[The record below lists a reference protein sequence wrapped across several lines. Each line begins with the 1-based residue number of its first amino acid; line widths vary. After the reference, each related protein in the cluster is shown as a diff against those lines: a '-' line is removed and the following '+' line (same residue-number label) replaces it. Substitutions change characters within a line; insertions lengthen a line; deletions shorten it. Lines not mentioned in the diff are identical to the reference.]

1 MTLVAR
7 DIMHKEPLTVPEQA
21 SLLDVQHLLVVAQIS
36 GIPVVERG
44 GAVVGIIS
52 ATDLLREMDQAL
64 DDEEDEGEP
73 EEQLLE
79 RLQTITAGD
88 IATPEVIWVSPDTS
102 VATVAQRMRTEGI
115 HRVLVGT
122 PDQLDGIITA
132 YDLLRVVS

>member
-44 GAVVGIIS
+44 GTVVGVIS
-52 ATDLLREMDQAL
+52 ASDLLREMDQAL

-73 EEQLLE
+73 EELLE

-102 VATVAQRMRTEGI
+102 VAMVAQRMRTEGI

-122 PDQLDGIITA
+122 PDHLDGIITA